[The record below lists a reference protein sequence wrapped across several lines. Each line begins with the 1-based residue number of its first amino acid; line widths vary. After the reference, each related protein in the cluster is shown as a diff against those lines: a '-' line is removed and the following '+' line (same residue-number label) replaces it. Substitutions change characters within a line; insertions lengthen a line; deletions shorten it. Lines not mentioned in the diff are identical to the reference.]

1 MCYSRKNS
9 NGKPWN
15 STSFLINLWKFHM
28 LFLWYPW
35 KFHFLLFFFWNSL
48 FVTLTLEILENTKL
62 QLCIFHI
69 VVWLTLD
76 IPRQNTN
83 TDRWEF
89 HMIFSRSLLE
99 IPLLFKLTRGI
110 STCSFFNILGNY
122 IPSNLS
128 PGFSQSP
135 PSISQKFAHSHP
147 PGKIPPSRLPPINF
161 YPLPPKVNSP
171 H

>member
-15 STSFLINLWKFHM
+15 STSFLINPWKFHM

-35 KFHFLLFFFWNSL
+35 KFHFLNPTCLFFFWNSPY
-48 FVTLTLEILENTKL
+48 VTLPLEILEKTKL
-62 QLCIFHI
+62 HLWILHK
-69 VVWLTLD
+69 VVWLTLE

-83 TDRWEF
+83 TDRWKF
-89 HMIFSRSLLE
+89 HIIFSRSLLE

-122 IPSNLS
+122 IPSNLP

-135 PSISQKFAHSHP
+135 PHQP
-147 PGKIPPSRLPPINF
+147 KICSFPTTW
-161 YPLPPKVNSP
+161 KNSP
-171 H
+171 Q